1 MGKTIKVLRAWGNSV
16 GIVIPK
22 NELEDLNL
30 SINDEVEII
39 ITKRTNPLEDVFGK
53 LKDFK
58 PSSHKTND
66 EILKEIDNELKSGL
80 D

>member
-1 MGKTIKVLRAWGNSV
+1 MDKTVKKLRAWGNSV

-22 NELEDLNL
+22 DELEDQNL
-30 SINDEVEII
+30 QINDEVEII
-39 ITKRTNPLEDVFGK
+39 IKKRTNPLEDVFGK

-66 EILKEIDNELKSGL
+66 EILKEIDEELKSRF